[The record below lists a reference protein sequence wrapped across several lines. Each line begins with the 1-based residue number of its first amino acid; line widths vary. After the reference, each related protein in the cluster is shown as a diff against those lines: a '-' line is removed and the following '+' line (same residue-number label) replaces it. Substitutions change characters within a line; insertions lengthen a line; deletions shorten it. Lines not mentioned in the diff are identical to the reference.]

1 MRERRFLEQGYNSAV
16 KVALIMKVPKP
27 NQIAERLAL
36 CLVIF
41 VSVTSAS
48 VVYTADSD
56 ESWH

>member
-1 MRERRFLEQGYNSAV
+1 MS
-16 KVALIMKVPKP
+16 KVALIMKVPKS

-36 CLVIF
+36 CLVIL

-48 VVYTADSD
+48 VVYIADSD